1 MAGQPGGRPAAV
13 QVQGSPNGEEWTDLA
28 SAGAQAEQELS
39 FPGASFR
46 YYRLRF
52 TGDGGV
58 AVSRWRLFTGE
69 AQEILLSQGKTATSS
84 GDTPGYEASKAVD
97 GSWNAWDSVWI
108 SADAAAPHWLMVDLG
123 ESRTFQEFRLYTCG
137 GEGLGEPWYRPL
149 AFQVQVSGDA
159 ADWQTVWDAR
169 FDDGEAARTNLIAHT
184 LSAPATARYVR
195 LTITDPKES
204 WVPSP
209 CARIPEFQVIELR
222 SNYTE
227 LPLVPEEN
235 AWQDAIPAPV
245 PGSVHTALYEN
256 GVIPDPFDAQ
266 NDAVANAQSQRPGGT
281 GPPSHTM
288 ETGEAVRRISK
299 GCATGRISGS
309 TASKSASTRACSAVP
324 IWM

>member
-1 MAGQPGGRPAAV
+1 MRPSSGGHRRYVRLTVVKASEDWVPSRAARVLEFQVIRQTAGEQSLDIRCPNMVGTASSGEKTLPEIFKDGVGTWQSSEEGNEHWIQADLLRPTAVSRMLVSQAGRPAAV

-123 ESRTFQEFRLYTCG
+123 ESPDLPGIPALYLRRR
-137 GEGLGEPWYRPL
+137 GLGR
-149 AFQVQVSGDA
+149 A
-159 ADWQTVWDAR
+159 
-169 FDDGEAARTNLIAHT
+169 
-184 LSAPATARYVR
+184 
-195 LTITDPKES
+195 
-204 WVPSP
+204 
-209 CARIPEFQVIELR
+209 
-222 SNYTE
+222 
-227 LPLVPEEN
+227 LVP
-235 AWQDAIPAPV
+235 APGL
-245 PGSVHTALYEN
+245 PGAGERRCRRLAD
-256 GVIPDPFDAQ
+256 GVG
-266 NDAVANAQSQRPGGT
+266 RP
-281 GPPSHTM
+281 
-288 ETGEAVRRISK
+288 V
-299 GCATGRISGS
+299 
-309 TASKSASTRACSAVP
+309 
-324 IWM
+324 